1 MENIKESKKTT
12 YMRVQNVMK
21 LMNCSKST
29 AYERMGI
36 ATCSLEN
43 RKSIVGVQIT
53 VAEFVF
59 YYEKYTIE
67 QCLQAIEDTPID
79 VKPFK
84 RK

>member
-1 MENIKESKKTT
+1 
-12 YMRVQNVMK
+12 
-21 LMNCSKST
+21 
-29 AYERMGI
+29 
-36 ATCSLEN
+36 LEN